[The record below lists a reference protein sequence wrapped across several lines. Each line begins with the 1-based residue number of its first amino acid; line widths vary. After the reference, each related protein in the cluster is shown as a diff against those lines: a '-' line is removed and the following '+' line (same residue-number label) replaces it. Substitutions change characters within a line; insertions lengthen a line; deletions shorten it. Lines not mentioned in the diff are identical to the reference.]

1 MPENTP
7 TQGAIAIDDN
17 LTNTKVVLAEMI
29 KAHQKSG
36 QKSRER
42 SLLITKLQEARM
54 WADEAMAQED

>member
-7 TQGAIAIDDN
+7 TQGIVQIDDD
-17 LTNTKVVLAEMI
+17 LTNTKVVLWELI
-29 KAHQKSG
+29 EAHQNSG

-54 WADEAMAQED
+54 WANEAQAQM